1 MIYYRRFHIL
11 TPNITA
17 TIILTLGKV
26 TPITIWPVVLR
37 PPLLPLS
44 FVGDGDG
51 DVDVDDNEIE
61 EEDAGEVKLG
71 VVERELGGYREAWL
85 RLLYLGT
92 TTCSKMV
99 CSSRMSLAKAK
110 LARTCLTVGGL

>member
-71 VVERELGGYREAWL
+71 VVERELGGVS
-85 RLLYLGT
+85 G
-92 TTCSKMV
+92 SMV
-99 CSSRMSLAKAK
+99 ETAVFGNDDMLEDGV
-110 LARTCLTVGGL
+110 LE